1 MQRKKTN
8 ASQYQQNK
16 YVYNYLCICISVC
29 VCVCENQLDPNTPS
43 SLHCYGCCCGEKS
56 AHNDNK
62 TAKKSEATKATRRQL
77 R

>member
-16 YVYNYLCICISVC
+16 YVYNYLCICICIYTWLC

-43 SLHCYGCCCGEKS
+43 SLHCY
-56 AHNDNK
+56 A
-62 TAKKSEATKATRRQL
+62 AKKVRIMIKKKRKKK
-77 R
+77 

>member
-16 YVYNYLCICISVC
+16 YVYNYLCICICIYTCV

-43 SLHCYGCCCGEKS
+43 SLHCY
-56 AHNDNK
+56 A
-62 TAKKSEATKATRRQL
+62 AKKVRIMIKKGKQSEATKATRR
-77 R
+77 